1 MTAGGRNRILGAP
14 VVLEAAA
21 AAVAPDAM
29 VAMVAGVAVV
39 AVLAVVAVE
48 EGVVKPRMEER
59 PVEGGTGGGV
69 TVEVVEF
76 FLTCRPKQM
85 YVQRNYECTIHGSTG
100 PQKR

>member
-21 AAVAPDAM
+21 AAVAPNAM

-69 TVEVVEF
+69 TVEVVVMGDVD
-76 FLTCRPKQM
+76 LC
-85 YVQRNYECTIHGSTG
+85 
-100 PQKR
+100 